1 MDLYTQA
8 NQPVF
13 PRAETQSEFW
23 IIDGACKSLEV
34 KTKMPGMESSVL
46 CYALLYMDVGCI

>member
-46 CYALLYMDVGCI
+46 CYALYMDVGCI